1 MIVVFLIFIYNIR
14 ELLISVTLLLV
25 DQKKPYHM
33 DKIGLPHGEKATHPP
48 PPPPIKIKKE
58 QKGSPYNETI
68 VLLLQRV

>member
-25 DQKKPYHM
+25 DQKKPYHK

-48 PPPPIKIKKE
+48 PPP
-58 QKGSPYNETI
+58 
-68 VLLLQRV
+68 